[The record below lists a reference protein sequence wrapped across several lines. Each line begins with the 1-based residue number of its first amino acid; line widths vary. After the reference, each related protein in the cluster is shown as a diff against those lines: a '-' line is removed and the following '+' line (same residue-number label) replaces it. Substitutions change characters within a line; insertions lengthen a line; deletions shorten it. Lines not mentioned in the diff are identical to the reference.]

1 MLAPLTHTKTFFIIK
16 ALLNQKTRVTKV
28 MGGQEP
34 DPCKTELSESVV
46 CEIISILIVISS
58 YELRDRVS
66 SKEISMNRGSTS
78 EKICTS
84 VFFSKDMSYKRICLV
99 NSIYNCTTYS

>member
-1 MLAPLTHTKTFFIIK
+1 
-16 ALLNQKTRVTKV
+16 

-46 CEIISILIVISS
+46 CEITSILIVISN

-66 SKEISMNRGSTS
+66 SK
-78 EKICTS
+78 KS
-84 VFFSKDMSYKRICLV
+84 V
-99 NSIYNCTTYS
+99 